1 MNSPAVNTVV
11 LEVVLLMEKAE
22 ASVHLGVMPVFIE
35 LNVVLQLKVLVPKLM
50 MLFNESDTKFNTDKL
65 DHVRFWLRIKS
76 PPMVAVV
83 DVLMVT
89 WP

>member
-1 MNSPAVNTVV
+1 
-11 LEVVLLMEKAE
+11 
-22 ASVHLGVMPVFIE
+22 MPVFIE

-65 DHVRFWLRIKS
+65 DPWGLVEDKIT

-83 DVLMVT
+83 DVDGYLALNIEIPAHLM
-89 WP
+89 WQD